1 MESSIDH
8 NNKSVNLLIR
18 ILGLEKLNSYSNR
31 AVTGGLD
38 EFLRIHKKSLE
49 SCLKLSPIKN
59 SSYFR
64 LSPEMRK
71 NWAEK
76 VEEKYSR
83 DRKSILNFSKK
94 NRGSLNSKNAQIKN
108 QILSELALNTPLSDL
123 KFIHSIGRRKLKTLN
138 IW

>member
-8 NNKSVNLLIR
+8 NNKSINLLIR

-38 EFLRIHKKSLE
+38 EFIRIHKKSLE

-71 NWAEK
+71 SWADK
-76 VEEKYSR
+76 VEEKYSK
-83 DRKSILNFSKK
+83 DRNLISNYSKK
-94 NRGSLNSKNAQIKN
+94 NQGRKKEESPKN
-108 QILSELALNTPLSDL
+108 
-123 KFIHSIGRRKLKTLN
+123 R
-138 IW
+138 

>member
-1 MESSIDH
+1 MESFIDH
-8 NNKSVNLLIR
+8 NNKSINLLIR

-49 SCLKLSPIKN
+49 ACLKLYPIKN

-83 DRKSILNFSKK
+83 DRK
-94 NRGSLNSKNAQIKN
+94 
-108 QILSELALNTPLSDL
+108 
-123 KFIHSIGRRKLKTLN
+123 
-138 IW
+138 